1 MSYQN
6 QIERLKELIKKAE
19 IRIDKDKEKIKTYQE
34 KIVELETF
42 EIQTVLKEANL
53 SVSDIK
59 SIIDEMKLN
68 KEIKE
73 EEIKEKG
80 NSYNNS

>member
-53 SVSDIK
+53 SVSDMK

-73 EEIKEKG
+73 EELKEKRKFL
-80 NSYNNS
+80 